1 MEPII
6 ETYTGKQ
13 FHLFDTSIDDIDI
26 KDISHAL
33 GLLCRYNGHTRRF
46 YSVAEHCVMC
56 SYLVPDEFAFD
67 ALMHDASEAYLSDIP
82 KPFKSSIGNYQE
94 IEAAMQSRIAEK
106 FGFMAPEPRE
116 VKNVDIGIL
125 WLEAQELITSKGS
138 WWHPDIKEAF
148 DKYID
153 VQRLPDGG
161 LPLWSPAYA
170 QAHFERRFYELTYEK

>member
-6 ETYTGKQ
+6 ETFTGKH
-13 FHLFDTSIDDIDI
+13 FHLFDASVEDIDI
-26 KDISHAL
+26 TDIIHSL

-46 YSVAEHCVMC
+46 YSVAEHSVMC

-94 IEAAMQSRIAEK
+94 IEAVMQMKIADK
-106 FGFMAPEPRE
+106 FGFMAPEPKE
-116 VKNVDIGIL
+116 VKNVDVGIL

-138 WWHPDIKEAF
+138 WWHPQIKEAY
-148 DKYID
+148 DRYID
-153 VQRLPDGG
+153 LRRLPNGC

-170 QAHFERRFYELTYEK
+170 QANFERRFYELSGKK